1 LIFKDT
7 FKENIILFRNLR
19 QGKIIM
25 YNRDYLSHSDTSND
39 NTYNKETYS
48 PRGNVGTKSEL
59 ITFLKSTYQLFASSL
74 LAATA
79 GAYIGLD
86 MVSTIASWYWGLVIL
101 EFVFLFALY
110 AVKNKP
116 GINLAVLFGFT
127 FLSGLTITPLLSSI
141 FMMPGGASIVAQA
154 FLMTSVAFGGISM
167 FAMTTKRDFSGMGK
181 MLFIA
186 VIILIVGG
194 VSNIFFQSPVL
205 QLAIA
210 GVSALVFSAF
220 ILYDTQQIIK
230 GGFSTPIEAAIALYI
245 DFLNLF
251 ISLLQ
256 ILAAFNGR
264 DE

>member
-1 LIFKDT
+1 
-7 FKENIILFRNLR
+7 
-19 QGKIIM
+19 M
-25 YNRDYLSHSDTSND
+25 YNRDYLSQETSQYKTSVD
-39 NTYNKETYS
+39 SSRAGLMSFIKA
-48 PRGNVGTKSEL
+48 
-59 ITFLKSTYQLFASSL
+59 TYQLFAGSL

-101 EFVFLFALY
+101 EFVLLFALY

-127 FLSGLTITPLLSSI
+127 FLTGLTITPLLSTI
-141 FMMPGGASIVAQA
+141 LAMPAGASIVAQA

-167 FAMTTKRDFSGMGK
+167 FAMTTKRDFSFMGK

-186 VIILIVGG
+186 LIILIIGSI
-194 VSNIFFQSPVL
+194 SNIFFQSPLL

-210 GVSALVFSAF
+210 GIGALVFSAF
-220 ILYDTQQIIK
+220 ILFDTQQIIK
-230 GGFSTPIEAAIALYI
+230 GGFETPIEAAIALYL
-245 DFLNLF
+245 DFFNLF
-251 ISLLQ
+251 VSLLQ
-256 ILAAFNGR
+256 IFGILNS